1 MQTNYSFAKKILIL
15 NCKNCLKM
23 TISIIITLCV
33 LVLLSYFFDLTSK
46 KTRIPS
52 VILLLLVGWGVRQIS
67 YYLDINVPDL
77 SEILPIVGTIGLIL
91 IVLEGSMELELSKS
105 KKTLI
110 FKSVFMAILP
120 MAVLGVA
127 LAYIIQLV
135 DDVPFKIAL
144 TNALPLCIISSAIAI
159 PSVRALTKKDRE
171 FVTYETS
178 ISDIIGV
185 IAFNFISLNEVFG
198 WATFGNFFLQI
209 LLTLL
214 ISFAGIIGLSVLLNK
229 INHSVKFIPIII
241 LLVLF
246 YAITKYF
253 HLPGLIFILLFGM
266 FLGNLNLL
274 YKTKWAQTFHVE
286 SLKKEFVRFNEIVAE
301 TTFLVRTLFFLLF
314 GFLIETSELL
324 NLSALPWAIGITL
337 AIFIIRYAFL
347 KLFKVKEKT
356 LYYIAPRG
364 LITILLFL
372 SITPEEI
379 VSTINKPLVTQI
391 VILSSLVMMIG
402 LMVNK
407 KMDIVEGSQEQV
419 ALPSDELNKAE
430 DDLNNKEEI
439 DNAQ

>member
-1 MQTNYSFAKKILIL
+1 MI
-15 NCKNCLKM
+15 
-23 TISIIITLCV
+23 ISIIITLCV

-77 SEILPIVGTIGLIL
+77 SEVLPIVGTIGLIL

-110 FKSVFMAILP
+110 FNSVLMAILP

-159 PSVRALTKKDRE
+159 PSVRALAKKDRE

-178 ISDIIGV
+178 ISDIIGI

-372 SITPEEI
+372 SIAPEEI

>member
-1 MQTNYSFAKKILIL
+1 
-15 NCKNCLKM
+15 M

-77 SEILPIVGTIGLIL
+77 SEVLPIVGTFGLIL

-110 FKSVFMAILP
+110 FNSVLMSILP

-159 PSVRALTKKDRE
+159 PSVRALAKKDRE

-178 ISDIIGV
+178 ISDIIGI

-372 SITPEEI
+372 SIAPEEI

>member
-1 MQTNYSFAKKILIL
+1 MI
-15 NCKNCLKM
+15 
-23 TISIIITLCV
+23 ISIIITLCV

-77 SEILPIVGTIGLIL
+77 REILPIVGTIGLIL

-110 FKSVFMAILP
+110 FNSVLMAILP

-159 PSVRALTKKDRE
+159 PSVRALAKKDRE

-178 ISDIIGV
+178 ISDIIGI

-372 SITPEEI
+372 SIAPEEI

>member
-1 MQTNYSFAKKILIL
+1 
-15 NCKNCLKM
+15 M

-67 YYLDINVPDL
+67 YYLGINVPDL

-91 IVLEGSMELELSKS
+91 IVLEGSMELELKKS

-110 FKSVFMAILP
+110 IKSVLMAILP
-120 MAVLGVA
+120 MAVLGVV
-127 LAYIIQLV
+127 LAYIIQYV

-159 PSVRALTKKDRE
+159 PSVHALSKKDRE

-209 LLTLL
+209 LLTLF

-274 YKTKWAQTFHVE
+274 QNKMGTSF
-286 SLKKEFVRFNEIVAE
+286 SRRIFKKEFVRFSEIVAE

-314 GFLIETSELL
+314 GF
-324 NLSALPWAIGITL
+324 
-337 AIFIIRYAFL
+337 
-347 KLFKVKEKT
+347 
-356 LYYIAPRG
+356 
-364 LITILLFL
+364 
-372 SITPEEI
+372 
-379 VSTINKPLVTQI
+379 
-391 VILSSLVMMIG
+391 
-402 LMVNK
+402 
-407 KMDIVEGSQEQV
+407 
-419 ALPSDELNKAE
+419 
-430 DDLNNKEEI
+430 
-439 DNAQ
+439 